1 MYNMEGVVHND
12 ELTEIYYKLNS
23 SLESFSQF

>member
-1 MYNMEGVVHND
+1 MYNMEGVVNNG

-23 SLESFSQF
+23 SLKIFSQF